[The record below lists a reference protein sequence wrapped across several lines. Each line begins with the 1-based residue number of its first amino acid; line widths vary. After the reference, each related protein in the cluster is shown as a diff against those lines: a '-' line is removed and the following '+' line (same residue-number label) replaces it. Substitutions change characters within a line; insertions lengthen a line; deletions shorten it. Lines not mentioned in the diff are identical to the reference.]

1 MYNFTN
7 ALNYD
12 YERLI
17 SLPHFNGSICSC
29 IQLHARVWFLCVC
42 IGCYFVVLFE
52 SIFFLLFFFL
62 PPQFVL
68 IKLCKNPEQY
78 HVHNCLNTFI
88 CLVLATICLKW
99 NYVEIGCQNRKYLTF
114 SLLLISLFF
123 PLSFLP
129 FSSRPFFLSFSFF
142 FFFLSL
148 SLFW

>member
-1 MYNFTN
+1 MFMYTT
-7 ALNYD
+7 
-12 YERLI
+12 
-17 SLPHFNGSICSC
+17 SC
-29 IQLHARVWFLCVC
+29 TCMVFVC
-42 IGCYFVVLFE
+42 LYRVLFCGTFWE
-52 SIFFLLFFFL
+52 YFFLLFFFL

-142 FFFLSL
+142 SL
-148 SLFW
+148 YILKVCLFGMYILRIIIAS